1 MSSGT
6 DTAHSTVQYSTVQ
19 LARLLWLRVVTVR
32 QVEAQ
37 IALQRGPLAVGILR
51 HLALLRARHGRE
63 REGSDRHGRASILPS
78 HWLSGQAET
87 DNIQ

>member
-37 IALQRGPLAVGILR
+37 VALQRGPLAVGILR
-51 HLALLRARHGRE
+51 HLALLGAQYGAGGD
-63 REGSDRHGRASILPS
+63 REGSQRHRGAPGFPS
-78 HWLSGQAET
+78 DGHS
-87 DNIQ
+87 